1 MHVKSSLAGASLLI
15 LALAG
20 CAVGPNYKL
29 PTTVQATAFKEN
41 KDWTPAQPADH
52 IDRGA
57 WWSVYA
63 DPALDALIRKVEL
76 SNQNLA
82 AAEASYRQ
90 ARALTAESRASFFPT
105 ISASGGATRSGGRGQ
120 TSGFGS
126 TTGTAGSTV
135 TSRDQTRYTASLGAS
150 WAPDIWGRIRR
161 TVEGDKANAQASA
174 ADLASAK
181 LSYQAELASNYFTL
195 RALDEQ
201 ARLYALNI
209 EGYRRSVE
217 LTNNQ
222 YQAGVAARADVI
234 TAETQLKNAQAQAAD
249 LGVQRAQVEHAM
261 AVLIG
266 LPPSNFELPRADGL
280 ASAVPVAPAGLPSE
294 LLQRRPDIASAERSV
309 ADANAQIGVATAA
322 YFPTLTLS
330 GSEGFASTALDSLFK
345 AGSNVWSFG
354 PSLAET
360 VFDFGGRKA
369 RVAQARANYDRQV
382 ALYRQTVLEA
392 FQGVED
398 QLAALRVLEG
408 EATLRN
414 DAAASA
420 KQAEQLALNRY
431 RAGQVDFTT
440 VVQAQ
445 TTATAA
451 EQSALSVQRQ
461 RLLASVSLIEALGG
475 GWSVADLPKG

>member
-29 PTTVQATAFKEN
+29 PTTVQPTAFKEN

-63 DPALDALIRKVEL
+63 DPTLDALIRKVEL

-90 ARALTAESRASFFPT
+90 ARALTAESRASFFPS
-105 ISASGGATRSGGRGQ
+105 ISASAGAT
-120 TSGFGS
+120 
-126 TTGTAGSTV
+126 A

-181 LSYQAELASNYFTL
+181 LSYQAELAANYFTL

-209 EGYRRSVE
+209 EGYQRSVD

-222 YQAGVAARADVI
+222 YKAGVAARADVI

-369 RVAQARANYDRQV
+369 RVVQARANYDRQV